1 MPFLEHWKCFLLLL
15 ADFCF
20 DVFQMEY
27 LSERKEIKKAY
38 KRLKELAKM
47 QDKDPP
53 PKPYPSAKKGLIT
66 QEKKSARDRF
76 ETPSV
81 RRLVNQ
87 LKNEKDVL
95 LQDKTGGSA
104 NQDNWIDE

>member
-1 MPFLEHWKCFLLLL
+1 
-15 ADFCF
+15 
-20 DVFQMEY
+20 MEY
-27 LSERKEIKKAY
+27 LSERKEKKKAY

-47 QDKDPP
+47 QDKVPP
-53 PKPYPSAKKGLIT
+53 PKPYPSAKKRLQT

-76 ETPSV
+76 QTPSV

-87 LKNEKDVL
+87 LRQEKDVL
-95 LQDKTGGSA
+95 LQDKTGGNA